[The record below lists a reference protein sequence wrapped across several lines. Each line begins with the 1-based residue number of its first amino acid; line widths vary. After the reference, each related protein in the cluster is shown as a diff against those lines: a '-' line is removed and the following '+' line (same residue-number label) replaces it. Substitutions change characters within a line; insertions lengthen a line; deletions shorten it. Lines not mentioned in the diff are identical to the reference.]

1 MVRLSRGERK
11 RLARERVEREE
22 REESLRRKQKYRYYF
37 VYEEYWEYEQ
47 DFEYEYTEYR
57 HGSYRSSYE
66 ETNSSNRN
74 RQKPSSTKRKKDYY
88 KILDVTKNATMVQIK
103 TAYKQKA
110 LLYHPGKY
118 IVVRDFK
125 EKHC

>member
-22 REESLRRKQKYRYYF
+22 RAESLRRKQKYRYYF
-37 VYEEYWEYEQ
+37 QYQQQYWEYEQ
-47 DFEYEYTEYR
+47 NFEYEYTEYR

-74 RQKPSSTKRKKDYY
+74 REKPSSTKIKKDYY
-88 KILDVTKNATMVQIK
+88 KILGVTKNATTVQIK

-110 LLYHPGKY
+110 LLYHPGK
-118 IVVRDFK
+118 
-125 EKHC
+125 